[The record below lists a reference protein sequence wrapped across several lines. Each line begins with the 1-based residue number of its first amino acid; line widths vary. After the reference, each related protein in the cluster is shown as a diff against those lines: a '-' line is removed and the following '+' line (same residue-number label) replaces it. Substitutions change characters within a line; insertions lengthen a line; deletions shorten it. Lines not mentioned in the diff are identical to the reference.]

1 MKIRVYYEDTDC
13 GNVVYYANYLKYME
27 RGRTEFMRDKG
38 VSFAKLHADGYLFV
52 VVEANIKYKA
62 PAYYD
67 DVLDVSTMVENKT
80 PVSITFAT
88 TIANEKKCLLVSGS
102 IKVACIHESNR
113 RVCKIPEEIMGQ
125 VGS

>member
-38 VSFAKLHADGYLFV
+38 VSFSKLHHDGYLFV
-52 VVEANIKYKA
+52 VAEANIKYRA

-67 DVLDVSTMVENKT
+67 DLLEVTTVIESAS
-80 PVSITFAT
+80 PVAITFGT
-88 TIANEKKCLLVSGS
+88 TIKNDKNILLVSGS
-102 IKVACIHESNR
+102 IKVACIYESNR
-113 RVCKIPEEIMGQ
+113 RVCKIPSAIRERLA
-125 VGS
+125 